1 MNYLDTHD
9 ILNKKQF
16 GFRCNHSTYRAILE
30 LVDNISMAV
39 ENNETT
45 VGTLLEVSK
54 AFDTIDHIILLYN

>member
-16 GFRCNHSTYRAILE
+16 GFRCNHSTYMAILE
-30 LVDNISMAV
+30 VVDKISMAV

-45 VGTLLEVSK
+45 VGL
-54 AFDTIDHIILLYN
+54 F